1 MANVNQPSGLSPVG
15 HLLGLD
21 WSQKTQR
28 FYIAST
34 DTNAYANGDP
44 VKLSATSDGN
54 GVAGVT
60 LATAGTGNTIVGVI
74 VGMGGPQYGGVN
86 ADVNNLSTVVI
97 PATKTRAY
105 YVEVVTDPYV
115 LFEIQ
120 DDASATPTTAFASLN
135 YNLVAGTNNGY
146 VSGWQ
151 LQGSSGGVG
160 NTLQVQV
167 LQMSQKPNNTLA
179 ANAKWIVLINNHQ
192 YKSGTTGI

>member
-15 HLLGLD
+15 HLLGID

-28 FYIAST
+28 YYIAST
-34 DTNAYANGDP
+34 DSNAFAIGDP
-44 VKLSATSDGN
+44 VKLTATSDSN
-54 GVAGVT
+54 GVPGVT

-86 ADVNNLSTVVI
+86 ADVNALNVIVI

-105 YVEVVTDPYV
+105 YVEVVVDPYV

-120 DDASATPTTAFASLN
+120 DDGSATPTTSFPSQN
-135 YNLVAGTNNGY
+135 FNLVAGTNNGY

-151 LQGSSGGVG
+151 MQGSSGTTGS
-160 NTLQVQV
+160 TLQLQV
-167 LQMSQKPNNTLA
+167 IQMAQKPNNTLA

-192 YKSGTTGI
+192 YRTGTTGV

>member
-1 MANVNQPSGLSPVG
+1 MANVNQPSGLNPVG

-28 FYIAST
+28 YYIAAS

-44 VKLSATSDGN
+44 VKLSATSDAN
-54 GVAGVT
+54 GVPGVT
-60 LATAGTGNTIVGVI
+60 LASAGAGNTLVGVI
-74 VGMGGPQYGGVN
+74 VGMGGPAYGGVN
-86 ADVNNLSTVVI
+86 ADVNALNVMVI

-105 YVEVVTDPYV
+105 YVEVVVDPYV

-135 YNLVAGTNNGY
+135 FNLVSGTNNGY

-151 LQGSSGGVG
+151 MGGSTNGTG
-160 NTLQVQV
+160 NTLQLQC
-167 LQMSQKPNNTLA
+167 LQMAQKQNNTLT

-192 YKSGTTGI
+192 YRTGTTGI

>member
-28 FYIAST
+28 YYIAAS
-34 DTNAYANGDP
+34 DTNAFAIGDP
-44 VKLSATSDGN
+44 VKLTATSDSN

-60 LATAGTGNTIVGVI
+60 LATAGSNNVVAGVI

-86 ADVNNLSTVVI
+86 ADVNALNIIVI
-97 PATKTRAY
+97 PATKTRPY
-105 YVEVVTDPYV
+105 YVEVVVDPYV
-115 LFEIQ
+115 LYEIQ
-120 DDASATPTTAFASLN
+120 DDASATPTTAFPSLN
-135 YNLVAGTNNGY
+135 FNLVAGTNNGY

-151 LQGSSGGVG
+151 MQGSSGAVG
-160 NTLQVQV
+160 ATLQLQV
-167 LQMSQKPNNTLA
+167 MQMAQKPNNTLT

-192 YKSGTTGI
+192 FKSGLAGV